1 MGRGKFLRSLK
12 QRWWILLLLVLPIT
26 LGTLLVTM
34 LASTKY
40 QAFMTLADR
49 RPTDVGRTVLYQE
62 DIIGR
67 AVNDQEIRVL
77 NLANTVSSYTVLK
90 GAYDE
95 LTQVGVLDA
104 EEVPLIDFVRESW
117 RNRIQNGLD
126 PQVVPVAEAMLLGSR
141 DALP

>member
-40 QAFMTLADR
+40 EAFMTLADR
-49 RPTDVGRTVLYQE
+49 RPTDVGRVVLYQE

-95 LTQVGVLDA
+95 LDQVGVIDP
-104 EEVPLIDFVRESW
+104 EEIPLIEFVREVTVEPL
-117 RNRIQNGLD
+117 RGTEYLQVGYIDED
-126 PQVVPVAEAMLLGSR
+126 PNVA
-141 DALP
+141 